1 MIKKF
6 LISYDKSLED
16 ALKKISKN
24 GSKAV
29 VVTKKNFFLGVLTDG
44 DIRRAIL
51 KKNSINS
58 KIDKF
63 YNKNSKFL
71 EKGKFSKT
79 LVQDLFLNNK
89 YDIIPVVENGRIVD
103 ILTWDRFFKNNKSI
117 EPVNIPVIIMAGGLG
132 KRLMPITNILP
143 KALVPI
149 KGKPI
154 VDYILDELKNF
165 GISRFFFVTN
175 YYADLIES
183 YLTSKDK
190 LSKFFFIKE
199 KKPLGTIGGIKL
211 IKFNNRDNNLFITN
225 CDIILKAD
233 YADIVNF
240 HNDNNN
246 DITVI
251 ASYKKTRI
259 AYGVCHLNSHGDL
272 DYVDEKPSFTHLI
285 NCGFYLINKKMIN
298 LIPKNCK
305 FDFVDLIKK
314 AKIKKKKIGIYPVAE
329 DKWIDIGQWN
339 EYQKAADII

>member
-6 LISYDKSLED
+6 LINYNKSLED

-24 GSKAV
+24 GCKAV
-29 VVTKKNFFLGVLTDG
+29 IVSKKNFFVGVLTDG

-51 KKNSINS
+51 KKISINS

-63 YNKNSKFL
+63 YNKKSKFL
-71 EKGKFSKT
+71 EKGKFSKK

-89 YDIIPVVENGRIVD
+89 YDIIPVLENGKIVD
-103 ILTWDRFFKNNKSI
+103 VLTWDRVFKNRSI
-117 EPVNIPVIIMAGGLG
+117 QPVNIPVIIMAGGFG

-154 VDYILDELKNF
+154 VDYILDELKTS
-165 GISRFFFVTN
+165 GMSRFFFVTN

-211 IKFNNRDNNLFITN
+211 IKFNKNDNNLFVTN
-225 CDIILKAD
+225 CDIVLKAD
-233 YADIVNF
+233 YGDIVNF

-246 DITVI
+246 DLTII
-251 ASYKKTRI
+251 ASYKKTQL

-272 DYVDEKPSFTHLI
+272 DYIDEKPSFTHLI

-298 LIPKNCK
+298 LIPKNYK

-314 AKIKKKKIGIYPVAE
+314 AKLKKKKIGIYPVAE
-329 DKWIDIGQWN
+329 DQWIDVGQWN
-339 EYQKAADII
+339 EYQKAIDII

>member
-1 MIKKF
+1 MIKNF
-6 LISYDKSLED
+6 LISYNKSLED

-24 GSKAV
+24 SSKAV
-29 VVTKKNFFLGVLTDG
+29 VVTKNNFFLGVLTDG

-51 KKNSINS
+51 KKNNINS

-63 YNKNSKFL
+63 YNKNAKFL

-89 YDIIPVVENGRIVD
+89 YDIIPVLEKGRVVD
-103 ILTWDRFFKNNKSI
+103 ILTWDRFFKTKSI
-117 EPVNIPVIIMAGGLG
+117 QPINIPVIIMAGGFG

-154 VDYILDELKNF
+154 IDYILDELKTF
-165 GISRFFFVTN
+165 GLYRFYIVTN
-175 YYADLIES
+175 YYADLIKS

-190 LSKFFFIKE
+190 LSKFSFIKE

-211 IKFNNRDNNLFITN
+211 IRFNDSDNNLFITN
-225 CDIILKAD
+225 CDTILKAD

-240 HNDNNN
+240 HNVNNN
-246 DITVI
+246 DLTVI
-251 ASYKKTRI
+251 ASYKKTQI

-285 NCGFYLINKKMIN
+285 NCGFYLINKKLIN
-298 LIPKNCK
+298 LIPKNSK

-329 DKWIDIGQWN
+329 DQWIDIGQWN
-339 EYQKAADII
+339 EYQKAVDII

>member
-1 MIKKF
+1 MIKNF
-6 LISYDKSLED
+6 LISYNKSLED

-24 GSKAV
+24 SSKAV
-29 VVTKKNFFLGVLTDG
+29 VVTKKNFFLGVLSDG

-63 YNKNSKFL
+63 YNKNAKFL

-89 YDIIPVVENGRIVD
+89 YDIIPVLEKGRVVD
-103 ILTWDRFFKNNKSI
+103 ILTWDRFFKTKSI
-117 EPVNIPVIIMAGGLG
+117 QPINIPVIIMAGGFG

-154 VDYILDELKNF
+154 IDYILDELKTF
-165 GISRFFFVTN
+165 GIYRFFFVTN
-175 YYADLIES
+175 YYGDLIKS

-211 IKFNNRDNNLFITN
+211 IRFNDSDNNLFITN
-225 CDIILKAD
+225 CDTILKAD

-240 HNDNNN
+240 HNVNNN
-246 DITVI
+246 DLTVI
-251 ASYKKTRI
+251 ASYKKTQI
-259 AYGVCHLNSHGDL
+259 AYGVCHLNSQGDL

-285 NCGFYLINKKMIN
+285 NCGFYLINKKLIN

-314 AKIKKKKIGIYPVAE
+314 AKIKKKKDRYLSSC
-329 DKWIDIGQWN
+329 
-339 EYQKAADII
+339 